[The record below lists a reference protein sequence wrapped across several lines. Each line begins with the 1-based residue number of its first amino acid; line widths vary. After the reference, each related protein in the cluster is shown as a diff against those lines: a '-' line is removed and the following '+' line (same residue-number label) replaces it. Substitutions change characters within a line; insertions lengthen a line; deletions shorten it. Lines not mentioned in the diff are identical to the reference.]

1 MTPLTSKSCDT
12 LPNVQNGKSPMS
24 IDHRPGSLTRVF
36 GVLKTVLVIILAL
49 AGLVLF
55 LAWMGGAF
63 HEKVLPGVVQVE
75 RAKSAGRVLVTAER
89 TVGMESV
96 TAVGSVHPRRK
107 TDVAS
112 QLLASVREIKPR
124 PGDRVK
130 AGDVLIVLDN
140 RELVAQ
146 QREAAAS
153 MAAAEAD
160 LVTRRANYMRI
171 KDLVGS
177 ASAEEISN
185 AEGAFRVS
193 ETLVKRAKETISRI
207 EVQITYTK
215 IAASTDG
222 LVSDRFAEPGDL
234 ATPGKPLLTI
244 YDPNDLELQVN
255 VPESL
260 ASGISIGQK
269 LDIRID
275 ANNLI
280 STALVREI
288 VPQAQQA
295 SRSVLVKLALPQSTP
310 NPILPGMYGRA
321 SIPVGRAERLW
332 LSEKAIVKLGQ
343 LDLVE
348 VADDDGTLTRRFV
361 RVGRVAD
368 GNAEIL
374 SGLSAGERVALPAN

>member
-1 MTPLTSKSCDT
+1 MHTE
-12 LPNVQNGKSPMS
+12 Q
-24 IDHRPGSLTRVF
+24 RPGKVARVF
-36 GVLKTVLVIILAL
+36 GVVKTLVTVTLAL
-49 AGLVLF
+49 AALALF

-63 HEKVLPGVVQVE
+63 HEKVPPGGVTVE
-75 RAKSAGRVLVTAER
+75 RPKAAGRTLVTTER
-89 TVGMESV
+89 TTGMETV
-96 TAVGSVHPRRK
+96 TAVGSVQPRRK

-130 AGDVLIVLDN
+130 AGDVLIILDD
-140 RELVAQ
+140 RELFAL
-146 QREAAAS
+146 QREAVAS
-153 MAAAEAD
+153 LTASEAD
-160 LVTRRANYMRI
+160 LVTRRSNYQRV
-171 KDLVGS
+171 KALTGS
-177 ASAEEISN
+177 ASAEELSN
-185 AEGAFRVS
+185 AEGAFRVAES
-193 ETLVKRAKETISRI
+193 QVKRAKEIISRI

-234 ATPGKPLLTI
+234 AAPGKPLLAV

-260 ASGISIGQK
+260 AAGIVVGQK
-269 LDIRID
+269 LGIRID
-275 ANNLI
+275 ANNLAA
-280 STALVREI
+280 TALVREI

-295 SRSVLVKLALPQSTP
+295 SRSVLVKLALPQASS

-321 SIPVGRAERLW
+321 AIPVGRVERVW
-332 LSEKAIVKLGQ
+332 LPQSAVLQIGQ

-348 VADDDGTLTRRFV
+348 VAGADGTLSRRFV

-368 GNAEIL
+368 DKVEIL
-374 SGLSAGERVALPAN
+374 SGLSPGEQVALPAK